1 MKNEIAR
8 LLVALVLGTASV
20 GALADVYRKSKLI
33 EVNST
38 AAAGGQGTLSGQLAF
53 KREDA
58 KKGEAIKEIG
68 WMTLQP
74 GDSIG
79 FHQHQH
85 NEDAYIIV
93 SGVGIFTD
101 SDGQTYEVK
110 AGDVTIARKGQSHG
124 LANTGTQPLVFID
137 VIAEQ

>member
-20 GALADVYRKSKLI
+20 GALADVYRESRLI
-33 EVNST
+33 EVNRT

-68 WMTLQP
+68 WMT
-74 GDSIG
+74 
-79 FHQHQH
+79 
-85 NEDAYIIV
+85 
-93 SGVGIFTD
+93 
-101 SDGQTYEVK
+101 
-110 AGDVTIARKGQSHG
+110 
-124 LANTGTQPLVFID
+124 
-137 VIAEQ
+137 